1 VSVILEAISAL
12 DLEAQLNPRAL
23 RKFADALVHH
33 APEMSPKQL
42 ANTADRISFVGM
54 RSSSKGSAAFISAV
68 AHALPKMTKTR
79 VGRVCKNFRAAA
91 KELKTEAWVP
101 FLEALPGVTAK
112 LDPRGVVD
120 CIYTIGCFCN
130 SLNISPDKHT
140 INALQT
146 TILQTAPKMSPKD
159 LHISMLAFQLIPL
172 PFDSP
177 SGRALLAEV
186 RRGMKSVDAKMLTK
200 LMNGLLFAEVA
211 FSEELLDAL
220 WTAVMRV
227 APSFTSDT
235 LVLVLQHTAVLKD
248 QGVIPKKVRTVLL
261 QAVLR
266 CAPLLDRRTT
276 QATIKWLRVLGWEIP
291 EEVFARLRFSV
302 Q

>member
-1 VSVILEAISAL
+1 
-12 DLEAQLNPRAL
+12 
-23 RKFADALVHH
+23 
-33 APEMSPKQL
+33 M
-42 ANTADRISFVGM
+42 
-54 RSSSKGSAAFISAV
+54 
-68 AHALPKMTKTR
+68 
-79 VGRVCKNFRAAA
+79 
-91 KELKTEAWVP
+91 
-101 FLEALPGVTAK
+101 
-112 LDPRGVVD
+112 
-120 CIYTIGCFCN
+120 
-130 SLNISPDKHT
+130 SPDKHT

-146 TILQTAPKMSPKD
+146 AILHTAPKMDPMD
-159 LHISMLAFQLIPL
+159 LYLSMLAFRLMPL

-177 SGRALLAEV
+177 AGRALLAELQ
-186 RRGMKSVDAKMLTK
+186 RGMKSVDAKMLTK